1 MSGLVA
7 DLAVEARGVA
17 AELAVGAGRT
27 LVLLGPNG
35 SGKSTLLE
43 AIAGIVP
50 AAGALTLDG
59 ASLTGVGARDRR
71 IGLLSQDDALF
82 PTMSVRDN
90 VAFGPRARGASRADA
105 KAAAEDWLAR
115 VGLAGLGDRRPGEL
129 SGGQARRVAIA
140 RALAAEPRVLLLDE
154 PFAGLDVASA
164 SATRALVATL
174 LADRT
179 AAVTTHDALDA
190 HALADDVAVMEAG
203 RVVEHGPAAAVLARP
218 RTPFAARMAARVLVT
233 GTMHGGALVTGSG
246 VRIPVTGGPGAGA
259 AAGIAVHP
267 AAIAVARDG
276 EPRDPARVWMDDA
289 VVAVEP
295 RGDEVRVHG
304 RDAAADVDAA
314 VAAVLGVGDVVGFG
328 VEPGA
333 PAYALTSGR

>member
-35 SGKSTLLE
+35 SGKSTMLE

-59 ASLTGVGARDRR
+59 ASLTGAGARDRR

-105 KAAAEDWLAR
+105 TAR
-115 VGLAGLGDRRPGEL
+115 GPW
-129 SGGQARRVAIA
+129 S
-140 RALAAEPRVLLLDE
+140 RAQ
-154 PFAGLDVASA
+154 VASA

-174 LADRT
+174 LANRT
-179 AAVTTHDALDA
+179 AVVTTHDALDA

-276 EPRDPARVWMDDA
+276 ETRDPARVWMDDA

-314 VAAVLGVGDVVGFG
+314 VAAVLRVGDVVGFG